1 MSHLKESLVLL
12 IMQTE
17 DDVILDLLS
26 KGDQKFIDLL
36 FDKYYTYLCN
46 VVYRV
51 INDAD
56 YAEDIV
62 QEIFTD
68 IWRKRESI
76 NIQTSLRAY
85 LRRASV
91 NRSLNH
97 IRKQRMKFEEN
108 EEAIIDIESN
118 TIDGQQELE
127 KDELE
132 QRIHDCINGLPP
144 KCKLVFSLSRFENM
158 SYQEIADHLEI
169 SIKTVENQISKA
181 LRILRN
187 SIQPYTV

>member
-1 MSHLKESLVLL
+1 
-12 IMQTE
+12 
-17 DDVILDLLS
+17 
-26 KGDQKFIDLL
+26 
-36 FDKYYTYLCN
+36 

-76 NIQTSLRAY
+76 NVQSSLRAY

-97 IRKQRMKFEEN
+97 IRKQRMKFDEN

-118 TIDGQQELE
+118 TINGQQGMER
-127 KDELE
+127 DELE
-132 QRIHDCINGLPP
+132 QRIHDCIDALPP

>member
-26 KGDQKFIDLL
+26 KGDQKSIDLL

-62 QEIFTD
+62 QELFTD
-68 IWRKRESI
+68 IWRKRDSI
-76 NIQTSLRAY
+76 NVQTSLRAY

-97 IRKQRMKFEEN
+97 IRKKRMKFDEN

-118 TIDGQQELE
+118 TINGQQEME
-127 KDELE
+127 RDELE
-132 QRIHDCINGLPP
+132 QRIHDCIDALPP

>member
-97 IRKQRMKFEEN
+97 IRKQRMKFDEN

>member
-56 YAEDIV
+56 YAEDIA

-97 IRKQRMKFEEN
+97 IRKQRMKFDEN

>member
-97 IRKQRMKFEEN
+97 IRKQRMKFDEN
-108 EEAIIDIESN
+108 EDAIIDIESN

-132 QRIHDCINGLPP
+132 QRIHDCIDALPP

-158 SYQEIADHLEI
+158 SYQEIANHLEI

-181 LRILRN
+181 LRILRS

>member
-1 MSHLKESLVLL
+1 MLA
-12 IMQTE
+12 E
-17 DDVILDLLS
+17 DEEILTMLS
-26 KGDQKFIDLL
+26 NGNQKSIDLL
-36 FDKYYTYLCN
+36 FDRYYTYLCN
-46 VVYRV
+46 VIYRV

-76 NIQTSLRAY
+76 NVQSSLRAY
-85 LRRASV
+85 LRRAAV

-97 IRKQRMKFEEN
+97 IRKQRMKFDEN
-108 EEAIIDIESN
+108 EEAIIDIESD
-118 TIDGQQELE
+118 TIDGQKEME

-132 QRIHDCINGLPP
+132 KRIHDCIDSLPP
-144 KCKLVFSLSRFENM
+144 KCKLVFSMSRFENM
-158 SYQEIADHLEI
+158 SYQEIANHLDI

-181 LRILRN
+181 LRILRAT
-187 SIQPYTV
+187 IQPYLV